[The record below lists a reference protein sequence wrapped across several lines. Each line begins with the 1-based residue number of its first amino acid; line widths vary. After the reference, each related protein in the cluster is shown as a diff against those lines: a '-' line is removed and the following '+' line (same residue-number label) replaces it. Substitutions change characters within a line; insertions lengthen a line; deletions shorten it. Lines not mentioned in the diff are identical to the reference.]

1 MSYPGE
7 TQPTL
12 RTLADC
18 GYASIEEA
26 FPPIDADQL
35 GIHPLSNYLLVQMR
49 LPKKT
54 TASGIILTG
63 DTQDF
68 DQYQTMIGRVLDLG
82 PIAFRDRS
90 SLKPWDGF
98 DWAAP
103 GAFVYVPRYTNNSRL
118 IQFEDQNMELRFV
131 KDLDVIAR
139 LDSVAVRT
147 LKAYI

>member
-1 MSYPGE
+1 MSFPGE
-7 TQPTL
+7 AQPVL

-18 GYASIEEA
+18 GYRSIEDA
-26 FPPIDADQL
+26 FPSLDANQL

-54 TASGIILTG
+54 TAGGIILTSE
-63 DTQDF
+63 TQDF
-68 DQYQTMIGRVLDLG
+68 DQYQTMIGRVLELG

-90 SLKPWDGF
+90 SLKRWDGF
-98 DWAAP
+98 EWAEA

-118 IQFEDQNMELRFV
+118 IQFEDQTMELRFV

-139 LDSVAVRT
+139 LDSQAVRT
-147 LKAYI
+147 LRAYI